1 MFAWKPTPIPQKARE
16 RMAEARLAMY
26 RKEIEDR
33 AALLYRLGYPQKQAK
48 ERLKGNVAW
57 DFELHGRPK
66 HAAEVD
72 KIVETVY
79 RRGSAS
85 AGTPSV

>member
-1 MFAWKPTPIPQKARE
+1 MFAWKPSPLPQQVRE
-16 RMAEARLAMY
+16 RMSESRLVMY

-33 AALLYRLGYPQKQAK
+33 AGLLYRLGYSQKRAK
-48 ERLKGNVAW
+48 ERLRGNVAW
-57 DFELHGRPK
+57 DFDLHGRPK
-66 HAAEVD
+66 HAADID
-72 KIVETVY
+72 KIVEIVY